1 MCTIFVWSKLINIWS
16 IVQKS
21 SLTLL
26 NKIVRKLNV
35 YVDRLNKRFTEEISV
50 KGELFHL
57 VDKFQIEK
65 KAFSIKEQTI
75 EKVRPFDIYGSISG
89 IQFDVEYPAIYLMEY
104 SEVRFFV
111 ESDFI
116 IYEDKVVWDKRN
128 YPMFQKMIP
137 QDKDLIHFDEKTVQ
151 ISTNKEV
158 IEIGTA
164 FSMCGVH
171 ATVWSHFLVQYLPKL
186 YFFAQYA
193 EKQGEEITVILP
205 EYSDKH
211 VIEVVDYYLN
221 KIKNTNRIIL
231 KNNQSAHCKKLFYIE
246 SMSMISDHE
255 TYETYI
261 DFFVPGCVTD
271 FLRNIFVPD
280 CIKRY
285 GINNKAQKN
294 KLYVV
299 RKNAAYRNLLNIE
312 EIEEFFKSEG
322 YQFVEPHLLSMK
334 EKIELFYNA
343 TEIAGPYSAGFSN
356 IQFCQPGTKICLL
369 SNIQRS
375 FETYLSY
382 FVNQNEIKFV
392 AVTGVDSENN
402 SHSDYEIPLEKLKK
416 AYTAILKQ

>member
-1 MCTIFVWSKLINIWS
+1 MR
-16 IVQKS
+16 KS
-21 SLTLL
+21 SLIVL
-26 NKIVRKLNV
+26 NKIVRKLTI
-35 YVDRLNKRFTEEISV
+35 YVDRLNKRFADEISV
-50 KGELFHL
+50 NGDLFHL
-57 VDKFQIEK
+57 VDKFQIGK
-65 KAFSIKEQTI
+65 KVFSIKERTI
-75 EKVRPFDIYGSISG
+75 DKVRPFDIYGSISS
-89 IQFDVEYPAIYLMEY
+89 IQFDVEYPAIHLMEY
-104 SEVRFFV
+104 RNVRFFA

-116 IYEDKVVWDKRN
+116 ISEDKVIWDKQN

-137 QDKDLIHFDEKTVQ
+137 QDKDLIHFDEKTVR

-158 IEIGTA
+158 LELGTV

-171 ATVWSHFLVQYLPKL
+171 STVWSHFLVQYLPKL
-186 YFFAQYA
+186 YYFAQYA
-193 EKQGEEITVILP
+193 EKQDEQITIILP
-205 EYSDKH
+205 DYTDKH

-221 KIKNTNRIIL
+221 KIKYTNKITL
-231 KNNQSAHCKKLFYIE
+231 KNNQLAHCKKLYYLE

-261 DFFVPGCVTD
+261 DFFVPDCVTD

-280 CIKRY
+280 CIQRY
-285 GINNKAQKN
+285 GIENKAQKN

-299 RKNAAYRNLLNIE
+299 RKNAAYRNLLNIQ

-356 IQFCQPGTKICLL
+356 IQYCQPGTKICLL

-382 FVNQNEIKFV
+382 FVNQNEIRFV

-402 SHSDYEIPLEKLKK
+402 SHSDYEIPLEKVKK
-416 AYTAILKQ
+416 AYDAILKQ